1 MASIIKSVLLLAVLL
16 VQQYFQKK
24 DKDERRKYLDSIQKF
39 KETIVGGGT
48 IDDVNKQYISLRDDL
63 KDGGNS

>member
-1 MASIIKSVLLLAVLL
+1 MVSIVKSVLLLAVLL